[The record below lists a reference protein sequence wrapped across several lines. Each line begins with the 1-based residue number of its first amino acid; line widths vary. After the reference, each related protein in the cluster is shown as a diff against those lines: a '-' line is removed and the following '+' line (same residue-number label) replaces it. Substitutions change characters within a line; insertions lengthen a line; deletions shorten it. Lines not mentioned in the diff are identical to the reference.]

1 VPASLTI
8 GLFMIKSADDLIKA
22 IDDGYRQEP
31 KEKARDYIGASGIGT
46 QCDAYQAFSLRG
58 FPNDVAEPKLK
69 RIFKLGH
76 ILEDIVVKDIKD
88 KADVRVWEKDGLT
101 GRQYTYEQLGGHVV
115 CHMDGHIETD
125 DGVLRVLEIKSMND
139 ANFKKFMKDGVRIS
153 HPKYFSQLQMM
164 MALSGFKES
173 FFIAISKNTSE
184 YHAEI
189 VKWDDF
195 EIAFIKKRIEDVI
208 ENKAK
213 KLATDETDWRC
224 RGCFKKS
231 VCWHN
236 APVPVACN
244 TCQFAEANHQGS
256 WTCTKTDS
264 EARKVCSSYKVY
276 KPMEKGI

>member
-1 VPASLTI
+1 
-8 GLFMIKSADDLIKA
+8 
-22 IDDGYRQEP
+22 
-31 KEKARDYIGASGIGT
+31 
-46 QCDAYQAFSLRG
+46 
-58 FPNDVAEPKLK
+58 
-69 RIFKLGH
+69 
-76 ILEDIVVKDIKD
+76 
-88 KADVRVWEKDGLT
+88 
-101 GRQYTYEQLGGHVV
+101 
-115 CHMDGHIETD
+115 MDGHIETD

-244 TCQFAEANHQGS
+244 TCQFAEANHQGT
-256 WTCTKTDS
+256 WTCKKTNL
-264 EARKVCSSYKVY
+264 EATKVCSSYQVY
-276 KPMEKGI
+276 KPIEK